1 MRKVI
6 LFLLIGASS
15 SLIDVG
21 SLYILNKVLIVDKVF
36 SITIAFLLGL
46 VFNYFCH
53 TYITFSNSA
62 NSKNL
67 IKYLIVVLLNYLTT
81 LFLINLMELVGIE
94 LIIAK
99 IITLPVV
106 ALITFVL
113 SNKWVY
119 K

>member
-46 VFNYFCH
+46 VFNYLCH
-53 TYITFSNSA
+53 TYITFGNSA
-62 NSKNL
+62 NGKNL
-67 IKYLIVVLLNYLTT
+67 IKYLIVVLVNYLVTIS
-81 LFLINLMELVGIE
+81 LIQLMQMVNID
-94 LIIAK
+94 IVIAK

-106 ALITFVL
+106 AAITFLL
-113 SNKWVY
+113 SSKWVY